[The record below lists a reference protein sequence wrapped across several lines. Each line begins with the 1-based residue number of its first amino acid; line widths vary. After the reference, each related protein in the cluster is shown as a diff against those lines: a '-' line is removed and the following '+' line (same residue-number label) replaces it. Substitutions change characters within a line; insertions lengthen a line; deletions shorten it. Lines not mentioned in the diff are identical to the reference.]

1 MARILIAGAGISGSY
16 LLRLLIRRG
25 VNPKEIEIVDPSPKT
40 RCGIAPCGFAATSHF
55 IPLCQEVGL
64 NPEKYI
70 LRSLDVGYLDKI
82 RIEVK
87 GTFSIDK
94 PAFIRDL
101 LEGVEVASS
110 PSGIAAERI
119 IDATGIARAYI
130 GEYDSDL
137 LVPGLQRKVEFPH
150 PPQARECLHHVG
162 YSWVIPLE
170 GNSAHVG
177 IGSMTYDID
186 AMRKAV
192 EELAEGAKTICSCQ
206 GYVRSTGPI
215 LPLVQGNIWA
225 VGEAGGIAE
234 PLSGA
239 GMVPAMVSA
248 KLLVEHWDDP
258 EGYEAAILRE
268 YGWFRKTAAIL
279 YTWRNG
285 GLLPIWD
292 LGLWKK
298 CAEFVGFKPNISY
311 LIYRYL
317 VLIVLQLPSVLQLLR
332 SARRS

>member
-1 MARILIAGAGISGSY
+1 MPRILIAGAGIGGSY

-25 VNPKEIEIVDPSPKT
+25 MNPREIEIVDPGPKT
-40 RCGIAPCGFAATSHF
+40 RCGIAPCGFAITKHF

-70 LRSLDVGYLDKI
+70 LSSLDVGYLDKI

-87 GTFSIDK
+87 GAFSIDK

-101 LEGVEVASS
+101 LEGADVASS
-110 PSGIAAERI
+110 PSSIAAERI
-119 IDATGIARAYI
+119 IDATGIARAYM
-130 GEYDSDL
+130 GKYDSDL
-137 LVPGLQRKVEFPH
+137 LVPGLQRKVEFPQ

-162 YSWVIPLE
+162 YSWVIPLD

-186 AMRKAV
+186 TMIKAV
-192 EELAEGAKTICSCQ
+192 EGLTQGAKTICGCQ
-206 GYVRSTGPI
+206 GYVRCTGPI
-215 LPLVQGNIWA
+215 LPLVQGNVWA
-225 VGEAGGIAE
+225 VGEAGGIVE

-258 EGYEAAILRE
+258 KGYEAAILRE
-268 YGWFRKTAAIL
+268 YGWFRKTAEIVH
-279 YTWRNG
+279 TWRKR

-298 CAEFVGFKPNISY
+298 YAEFVGLKPGISY
-311 LIYRYL
+311 LIYPNL
-317 VLIVLQLPSVLQLLR
+317 VRILLQLPSVLQFVR
-332 SARRS
+332 SAGRS